1 MGIERVKFQAR
12 KIMWGAKESLADLGI
27 LGGPIEV
34 NIEPEVH
41 EVKDDR
47 LGDEPLATIL
57 KSSKVKIKATFSEI
71 DKAFYK
77 TLLDGF
83 GLKAITPTG
92 TGTTEVIAGG
102 TGQNGVNLSANAKML
117 VLKPMNKTD
126 DDKTEDIAFFKA
138 IPKLSGGMKFTGN
151 EQHNVEV
158 EFTII
163 PDESMKADNNKFVI
177 GDWSQAGLANA

>member
-12 KIMWGAKESLADLGI
+12 RILWGPKATLGDLGI
-27 LGGPIEV
+27 LAGPIEF

-47 LGDEPLATIL
+47 TGDEPLALIL

-71 DKAFYK
+71 DKTFYK

-92 TGTTEVIAGG
+92 EGATEVIASG

-117 VLKPMNKTD
+117 VLKPMGKTD
-126 DDKTEDIAFFKA
+126 ADKSEDFAFFKA
-138 IPKLSGGMKFTGN
+138 IPKLSGGMKFSGS

-163 PDESMKADNNKFVI
+163 PDETMKADNNKFVF
-177 GDWSQAGLANA
+177 GDWSQVGLAEA